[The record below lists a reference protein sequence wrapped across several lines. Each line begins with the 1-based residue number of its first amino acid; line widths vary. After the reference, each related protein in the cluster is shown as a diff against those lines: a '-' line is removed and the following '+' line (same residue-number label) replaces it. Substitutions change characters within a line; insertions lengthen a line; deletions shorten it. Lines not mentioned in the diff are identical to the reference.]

1 MRVDHPFRQAL
12 QEHSMSSDNGGSP
25 SARPRPPLLI
35 MWWLGIIFLAFFGIL
50 FSVVVGV
57 QFFSPGPPGSAGDTE
72 SPVRK
77 ETLPFGIAVCSV
89 VPLVS
94 ATLLLAE
101 ALRRNR
107 AYRKTFAE
115 WVEHEIVRAAHKDAM
130 PVSAVDV
137 AIRLSIK
144 GSEARSVLDDM
155 VSRGW
160 AVPTK
165 LETGL
170 VVYRIQSL

>member
-1 MRVDHPFRQAL
+1 
-12 QEHSMSSDNGGSP
+12 
-25 SARPRPPLLI
+25 

-57 QFFSPGPPGSAGDTE
+57 EFFSPGPPGSVRDVE

-89 VPLVS
+89 VPMVS
-94 ATLLLAE
+94 AALLLAE

-107 AYRKTFAE
+107 AYRRTFAE
-115 WVEHEIVRAAHKDAM
+115 WVEHEIVRAAQKDAN

-137 AIRLSIK
+137 AVRLAIK
-144 GSEARSVLDDM
+144 GGEARSVLDDM
-155 VSRGW
+155 VSRGR
-160 AVPTK
+160 AVLTK
-165 LETGL
+165 LDTGL